1 MGEGRKNRW
10 KSVAPTVLT
19 PATAEIHGR
28 PELHSAAASRL
39 ESEALR
45 LDVGRL
51 YFRREKGPQ
60 GRDFKLDFNLCI

>member
-1 MGEGRKNRW
+1 
-10 KSVAPTVLT
+10 VLT